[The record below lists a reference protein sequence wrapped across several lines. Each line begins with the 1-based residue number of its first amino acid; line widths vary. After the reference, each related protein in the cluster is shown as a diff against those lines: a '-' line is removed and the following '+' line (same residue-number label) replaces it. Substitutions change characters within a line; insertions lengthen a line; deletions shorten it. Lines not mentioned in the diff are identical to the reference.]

1 MFLVGKV
8 GKSDL
13 PGWCH
18 RPYGRPRFEE
28 TILIACSTQRY
39 PLSAVD
45 VRKTHFSWKFLLNER
60 VAVTYE
66 WLKRKD
72 LIDIFGYLIDD
83 LASLPLKSKN

>member
-8 GKSDL
+8 GKNDL
-13 PGWCH
+13 PRWCH
-18 RPYGRPRFEE
+18 RPYGRPRFEQ

-39 PLSAVD
+39 PLSAID
-45 VRKTHFSWKFLLNER
+45 VRKTQISWKFLLNER

-66 WLKRKD
+66 WLKSKD
-72 LIDIFGYLIDD
+72 LIDVFGHQIDG